1 MAFGRAAAISAD
13 NLKAYGTKL
22 GVAKLLFM
30 NDNHPPPDKLVSD
43 PPPDWQGVL
52 FATAALVSSLCALL
66 LAFWM
71 SV

>member
-1 MAFGRAAAISAD
+1 
-13 NLKAYGTKL
+13 
-22 GVAKLLFM
+22 M

-43 PPPDWQGVL
+43 PSPDWQGVL

-66 LAFWM
+66 LGFWM